1 LENKTSIDFQYFESR
16 FEDLLNSLSADNSIL
31 VKHFGELNQDVI
43 STLEGQV
50 ESSVIENGV
59 PKSPLRKIFFIAVET
74 LQNMHIHGHKNLD
87 GNQRS
92 FFILTKNSN
101 QVNLFSANLIHNK
114 SVPILE
120 KQIDTINDF
129 DDPAEL
135 KRYYMDH
142 LETNQISE
150 KGGAGLGFITI
161 AMKSGN
167 KLNVNFNKIDENYSM
182 FLLNSK
188 VNIE

>member
-1 LENKTSIDFQYFESR
+1 VENKASIDYTFFESR
-16 FEDLLNSLSADNSIL
+16 FEDLIKTLSAENTIL
-31 VKHFGELNQDVI
+31 VKHFGALNQDVI
-43 STLEGQV
+43 SSIEGQV
-50 ESSVIENGV
+50 ESSVIEKQV
-59 PKSPLRKIFFIAVET
+59 PKGPLRKIFFIAVET
-74 LQNMHIHGHKNLD
+74 LQNMHIHGHKNID
-87 GNQRS
+87 GQQRS
-92 FFILTKNSN
+92 FFILTKNDS
-101 QVNLFSANLIHNK
+101 QVNLISANLIHNK

-135 KRYYMDH
+135 KRYYMEH

-167 KLNVNFNKIDENYSM
+167 KLKINFNKIDENYSM
-182 FLLNSK
+182 FLMNST
-188 VNIE
+188 VNI

>member
-1 LENKTSIDFQYFESR
+1 VENKASIDYTFFESR
-16 FEDLLNSLSADNSIL
+16 FEDLLKTLSIDNAIL
-31 VKHFGELNQDVI
+31 VKHFGDLNQDVI
-43 STLEGQV
+43 SSLEGQV
-50 ESSVIENGV
+50 ESTIIENAI
-59 PKSPLRKIFFIAVET
+59 PKGPLRKIFFIAVET
-74 LQNMHIHGHKNLD
+74 LQNMHIHGHKNAE
-87 GNQRS
+87 GTQRN
-92 FFILTKNSN
+92 FFILTKNNS
-101 QVNLFSANLIHNK
+101 QVELISANLIHNK

-167 KLNVNFNKIDENYSM
+167 KLKINFNKIDDNYSI
-182 FLLNSK
+182 FILNST

>member
-1 LENKTSIDFQYFESR
+1 MENKASIDFTFFESR
-16 FEDLLNSLSADNSIL
+16 FEDLLKTLSIDNAIL
-31 VKHFGELNQDVI
+31 VKHFGELNQDII
-43 STLEGQV
+43 STLEGHV
-50 ESSVIENGV
+50 ESSVIENSV
-59 PKSPLRKIFFIAVET
+59 PKGPLRKIFFIAVET

-87 GNQRS
+87 GQQRS
-92 FFILTKNSN
+92 FFILTKNNN
-101 QVNLFSANLIHNK
+101 QVNLLSANLIHNK

-135 KRYYMDH
+135 KKYYMDH

-167 KLNVNFNKIDENYSM
+167 KLKVNFNKIDESYSM
-182 FLLNSK
+182 FLLNSTI
-188 VNIE
+188 NID